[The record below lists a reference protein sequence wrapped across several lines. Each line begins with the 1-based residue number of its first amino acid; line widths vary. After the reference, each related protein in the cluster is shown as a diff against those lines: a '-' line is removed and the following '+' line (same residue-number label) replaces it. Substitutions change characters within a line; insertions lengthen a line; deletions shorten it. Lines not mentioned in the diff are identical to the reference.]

1 MSIYA
6 VIYLGEGLLEKA
18 SSVQNIPKYQWFLKE
33 KKKGHPEHYPYL
45 IRSNHYLIIHINS
58 VSYNSLTLIGTSSF
72 FPFVLKERRSVL
84 YYLKGKKVYLLMKL
98 YKNIHI

>member
-72 FPFVLKERRSVL
+72 FPLCSKRKEECSVL
-84 YYLKGKKVYLLMKL
+84 FEGEKGLSSDE
-98 YKNIHI
+98 II